1 MNQAAGSKTTMSQ
14 AIDIAINLLIIFLIM
29 AWCLQI
35 LSPFIGVVLWGA
47 VIAIAIHPAFLK
59 LKALLGGR
67 SKLSITLFVLISF
80 CIIIIPVWSF
90 GGSIIETAIDLRKDL
105 EAGALAVPP
114 PSDSV
119 REWPVIGERTHEL
132 WLEASTNI
140 SDFLEEH
147 ADQVRNIGMAAVA
160 KAATAGKEALAFLV
174 SIAIA
179 AAFLASASGATTAMQ
194 RLFRRLSP
202 GQGDELQSMS
212 VATVRSVAVGVLGVA
227 FIQAVLAGIGIA
239 LVDVPAAGLWAL
251 LVLILAIAQLPPILL
266 LLPISIYV
274 FSVESTT
281 VAVIFL
287 IWSIVVSASDA
298 VLKPMLLGR
307 GLDTPMLVVLLGAIG
322 GMLTAG
328 IVGLFVGAVVLSVG
342 YKLFN
347 AWLEAGE
354 QAVAPSDTA

>member
-35 LSPFIGVVLWGA
+35 LSPFLGVVLWGA
-47 VIAIAIHPAFLK
+47 VIAIAIYPAFLK

-67 SKLSITLFVLISF
+67 SKLSITVFVLVSF
-80 CIIIIPVWSF
+80 CIVIVPVWSF
-90 GGSIIETAIDLRKDL
+90 GGSIIETAVDLKNDL
-105 EAGALAVPP
+105 EAGALVVRP
-114 PSDSV
+114 PSENV
-119 REWPVIGERTHEL
+119 REWPLVGEKAYVL
-132 WLEASTNI
+132 WSEAST
-140 SDFLEEH
+140 SMSVFLEKH
-147 ADQVRNIGMAAVA
+147 ADQVRNIGMTGIS
-160 KAATAGKEALAFLV
+160 KAASAGMEALAFLV
-174 SIAIA
+174 SIALA
-179 AAFLASASGATTAMQ
+179 AAFLAAAGTASLAAQ

-202 GQGDELQSMS
+202 VHGDDLLSMS
-212 VATVRSVAVGVLGVA
+212 IATVRSVAVGVLGVA

-239 LVDVPAAGLWAL
+239 VAGVPAAGLWAL
-251 LVLILAIAQLPPILL
+251 AVLVLAIAQLPPILL

-287 IWSIVVSASDA
+287 IWSILVSASDA

-322 GMLTAG
+322 GMITAG

-342 YKLFN
+342 YKLFM

-354 QAVAPSDTA
+354 DPEASTDAA